1 MITEE
6 LIKEIVSKMCPF
18 HGRHPTVEIY
28 ESGQMNISAC
38 CEKFHDQIEKIIN
51 GELG

>member
-6 LIKEIVSKMCPF
+6 LIREIVSKVCPS
-18 HGRHPTVEIY
+18 HGKHPVVEIH

-38 CEKFHDQIEKIIN
+38 CDEFHQQIENIIN
-51 GELG
+51 NELA